1 MITVSIFFYFLFL
14 LLLVTGFNT
23 TREFLY
29 LICTHTK
36 CYTSKL
42 ASTAMVY
49 LPLVETVLNIE
60 KYYFEHRVVT
70 MM

>member
-14 LLLVTGFNT
+14 LLLVTGFST

-36 CYTSKL
+36 YTSKL

-49 LPLVETVLNIE
+49 LPLVVTVLNIE